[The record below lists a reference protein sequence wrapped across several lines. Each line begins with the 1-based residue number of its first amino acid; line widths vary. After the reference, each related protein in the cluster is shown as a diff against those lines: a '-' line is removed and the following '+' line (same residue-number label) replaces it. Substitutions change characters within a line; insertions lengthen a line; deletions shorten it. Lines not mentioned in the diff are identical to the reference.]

1 MKIGRETEKRETQG
15 LGDVNTVRRIE
26 QPLVRR
32 ICCERESDNIAQ
44 VAA

>member
-26 QPLVRR
+26 IVRR
-32 ICCERESDNIAQ
+32 ICSERE
-44 VAA
+44 